1 MDTEPIKA
9 IDPTGN
15 AFKRST
21 DELLDDIEAG
31 LAKGLEESWEKTTLP
46 PSNLYSDE
54 PPFES
59 DLHLR
64 QILLLLTSLEW
75 LWRDRTD
82 FFASANLTVYFDV
95 QKIKSRDFRG
105 PDFFLVLDTER
116 RSRKSW
122 VVWEEQGKYPN
133 LIVEILSD
141 STAKSDR
148 TDKKLLYQNTFRT
161 PEYFWFDPVTLEF
174 AGFVLMGGEY
184 EAIPPNESG
193 YLWSCQMNLY
203 LGIQDSKLRLFTAE
217 GVLVPMPEEAAREAQ
232 HAAEAAKQVAGEA
245 QQKTARLAERLRALG
260 VDPDTV

>member
-1 MDTEPIKA
+1 MVLSKDTE
-9 IDPTGN
+9 TT
-15 AFKRST
+15 RSAGPAS
-21 DELLDDIEAG
+21 DLASRSAGELLNDIEAG
-31 LAKGLEESWEKTTLP
+31 LEKGRAEAFANITLP
-46 PSNLYSDE
+46 PSDLYSDE

-82 FFASANLTVYFDV
+82 FFASANLTVYFNA

-133 LIVEILSD
+133 FIIEILSD
-141 STAKSDR
+141 SRAKQDR

-174 AGFVLMGGEY
+174 AGFVLMGGDY
-184 EAIPPNESG
+184 QATPPNESG
-193 YLWSCQMNLY
+193 YLWSRQMGLY
-203 LGIQDSKLRLFTAE
+203 LGVQDSKLRLFTAE
-217 GVLVPMPEEAAREAQ
+217 GALVPTPQE
-232 HAAEAAKQVAGEA
+232 AAEAA
-245 QQKTARLAERLRALG
+245 QKKTERLAERLRSLG

>member
-1 MDTEPIKA
+1 MVFAKDTESNKV
-9 IDPTGN
+9 IDSTGS
-15 AFKRST
+15 ASKRST
-21 DELLDDIEAG
+21 DELLDAIEAG
-31 LAKGLEESWEKTTLP
+31 LAQGLEESWANVTLP

-122 VVWEEQGKYPN
+122 VVWEEQGKYPD
-133 LIVEILSD
+133 LIVEVLSD
-141 STAKSDR
+141 STAKQDR

-174 AGFVLMGGEY
+174 VGFVIMGGEY
-184 EAIPPNESG
+184 QAIPPNKSG
-193 YLWSCQMNLY
+193 YLWSRQMNLY
-203 LGIQDSKLRLFTAE
+203 LGVQDSKLRLFTEE
-217 GVLVPMPEEAAREAQ
+217 GVLVPMPEEAAKEAQ
-232 HAAEAAKQVAGEA
+232 QAAEEA
-245 QQKTARLAERLRALG
+245 QQKTDRLAERLRALG